1 MTRTRRQLAHA
12 AAACAGLALLL
23 GACAP
28 TSPFARPTP
37 TPTASSPTP
46 GPTPTP
52 APSPTR
58 STPTPQSPPTP
69 TPSTSLPPCSGQI
82 VTMGETGQFQ
92 PFGSGCP
99 PSYVLAAVRMEDGI
113 MKAGLSGGY
122 SAKDVPDGHVKTT
135 LIQGEPFYAPHAGT
149 FTLLDGTPAP
159 SVDSHGSAT
168 LCFEKES
175 SDPSTS

>member
-1 MTRTRRQLAHA
+1 MRYTLRQPVHA

-23 GACAP
+23 GACARPIP
-28 TSPFARPTP
+28 TITTP
-37 TPTASSPTP
+37 TPSSTQPTH
-46 GPTPTP
+46 T
-52 APSPTR
+52 
-58 STPTPQSPPTP
+58 TPTPQSPPTP

-82 VTMGETGQFQ
+82 VTIDETGQFQ
-92 PFGSGCP
+92 PFGSGRP

-113 MKAGLSGGY
+113 MKASLSGGY
-122 SAKDVPDGHVKTT
+122 SAKDVPDGHFTTT

-149 FTLLDGTPAP
+149 FTLLDGDPAP
-159 SVDSHGSAT
+159 SVDLHGSAT

>member
-1 MTRTRRQLAHA
+1 MTHMTHTLRQPAHA

-28 TSPFARPTP
+28 ITPFARPTP

-46 GPTPTP
+46 TPTSSSPTPGPTPTP
-52 APSPTR
+52 A
-58 STPTPQSPPTP
+58 P

-82 VTMGETGQFQ
+82 VTIDETGQFQ
-92 PFGSGCP
+92 PFGSGRP
-99 PSYVLAAVRMEDGI
+99 PSYVLTAVRMEDGI
-113 MKAGLSGGY
+113 MKASLSGGY
-122 SAKDVPDGHVKTT
+122 SAKDVPDGHFTTT

-149 FTLLDGTPAP
+149 FTLLDGDPAP
-159 SVDSHGSAT
+159 SVDRHGSAT

>member
-1 MTRTRRQLAHA
+1 MTYTLRQPAHA
-12 AAACAGLALLL
+12 AAACAGLALLI

-28 TSPFARPTP
+28 TTPFARPTP
-37 TPTASSPTP
+37 TPTSSSPTPTPTSSSPTP

-52 APSPTR
+52 A
-58 STPTPQSPPTP
+58 P

-82 VTMGETGQFQ
+82 VTIDETGQFQ
-92 PFGSGCP
+92 PFGSGRP

-113 MKAGLSGGY
+113 MKASLSGGY
-122 SAKDVPDGHVKTT
+122 SAKDVPDGHFTTT

-149 FTLLDGTPAP
+149 FTLLDGDPAP
-159 SVDSHGSAT
+159 SVDLHGSAT

>member
-1 MTRTRRQLAHA
+1 MTYTLRQPAHA
-12 AAACAGLALLL
+12 AAACAGLALLI

-28 TSPFARPTP
+28 TTPFARPTP

-46 GPTPTP
+46 TPTSSSPTPGPTPTP
-52 APSPTR
+52 A
-58 STPTPQSPPTP
+58 P

-82 VTMGETGQFQ
+82 VTIDETGQFQ
-92 PFGSGCP
+92 PFGSGRP

-113 MKAGLSGGY
+113 MKASLSGGY
-122 SAKDVPDGHVKTT
+122 SAKDVPDGHFTTT

-149 FTLLDGTPAP
+149 FTLLDGDPAP
-159 SVDSHGSAT
+159 SVDLHGSAT

>member
-1 MTRTRRQLAHA
+1 MTYTLRQPAHA

-28 TSPFARPTP
+28 ITPFARPTP

-46 GPTPTP
+46 TPTSSSPTPGPTPTP
-52 APSPTR
+52 A
-58 STPTPQSPPTP
+58 P

-82 VTMGETGQFQ
+82 VTIDETGQFQ
-92 PFGSGCP
+92 PFGSGRP

-113 MKAGLSGGY
+113 MKASLSGGY
-122 SAKDVPDGHVKTT
+122 SAKDVPDGHFTTT

-149 FTLLDGTPAP
+149 FTLLDGDPAP
-159 SVDSHGSAT
+159 SVDLHGSAT

>member
-1 MTRTRRQLAHA
+1 MTHTPRQPLYTVA
-12 AAACAGLALLL
+12 ATCVGLSLLL

-28 TSPFARPTP
+28 TTPFARPTP
-37 TPTASSPTP
+37 TPTSSSPTPGPTPTSSSPTP

-52 APSPTR
+52 A
-58 STPTPQSPPTP
+58 P

-82 VTMGETGQFQ
+82 VTIDETGQFQ
-92 PFGSGCP
+92 PFGRGRP

-113 MKAGLSGGY
+113 MKASLSGGY
-122 SAKDVPDGHVKTT
+122 SANDVPDGHVSTT

-149 FTLLDGTPAP
+149 FTLLDGDPAP

-175 SDPSTS
+175 SNPSTS

>member
-1 MTRTRRQLAHA
+1 MTHTLRQPAHA

-28 TSPFARPTP
+28 ITPFARPTP
-37 TPTASSPTP
+37 TPTSSSPTP

-52 APSPTR
+52 
-58 STPTPQSPPTP
+58 QSSPTP
-69 TPSTSLPPCSGQI
+69 TPSTSLPPCNGQI

-92 PFGSGCP
+92 PFGSGRP

-113 MKAGLSGGY
+113 MKASLSGGY
-122 SAKDVPDGHVKTT
+122 SAKDVPDGHFTTT

-149 FTLLDGTPAP
+149 FTLLHGTPAR

>member
-1 MTRTRRQLAHA
+1 MTHMTHTLRQPAHA

-28 TSPFARPTP
+28 ITPFARPTP

-46 GPTPTP
+46 TPTSSSPTPGPTPTP
-52 APSPTR
+52 A
-58 STPTPQSPPTP
+58 P

-82 VTMGETGQFQ
+82 VTIDETGQFQ
-92 PFGSGCP
+92 PFGSGRP
-99 PSYVLAAVRMEDGI
+99 PSYVLTAVRMEDGI
-113 MKAGLSGGY
+113 MKASLSGGY
-122 SAKDVPDGHVKTT
+122 SAKDVPDGHFTTT

-149 FTLLDGTPAP
+149 FTLLDGDPAP
-159 SVDSHGSAT
+159 SVDLHGSAT

>member
-1 MTRTRRQLAHA
+1 MRYTLRQPAHA

-28 TSPFARPTP
+28 ITPFARPTP
-37 TPTASSPTP
+37 TPTPSSPTPTPTPTPSSPTP
-46 GPTPTP
+46 G
-52 APSPTR
+52 
-58 STPTPQSPPTP
+58 PTP

-82 VTMGETGQFQ
+82 VTIDETGQFQ
-92 PFGSGCP
+92 PFGSGRP
-99 PSYVLAAVRMEDGI
+99 PSYVLTAVRMEDGI
-113 MKAGLSGGY
+113 MKASLSGGY
-122 SAKDVPDGHVKTT
+122 SAKDVPDGHFTTT

-159 SVDSHGSAT
+159 SVDRHGSAT

>member
-1 MTRTRRQLAHA
+1 MTHTLRQLAHA
-12 AAACAGLALLL
+12 AAACTGLALLI

-28 TSPFARPTP
+28 TTPIARPTP

-46 GPTPTP
+46 TPTP
-52 APSPTR
+52 SSPT
-58 STPTPQSPPTP
+58 PGPTP

-82 VTMGETGQFQ
+82 ETIDETGQFQ
-92 PFGSGCP
+92 PFGSGRP
-99 PSYVLAAVRMEDGI
+99 PSYVLTAVRMEDGI
-113 MKAGLSGGY
+113 MKASLSGGY
-122 SAKDVPDGHVKTT
+122 SAKDVPDGHFTTT

-149 FTLLDGTPAP
+149 FTLLDGDPAP
-159 SVDSHGSAT
+159 SVDLHGSAT

>member
-1 MTRTRRQLAHA
+1 MTHMTHTLRQPAHA

-28 TSPFARPTP
+28 ITPFARPTP
-37 TPTASSPTP
+37 TPTPSSPTP
-46 GPTPTP
+46 TPTPTSPTPGSTPTP
-52 APSPTR
+52 A
-58 STPTPQSPPTP
+58 P

-82 VTMGETGQFQ
+82 VTIDETGQFQ
-92 PFGSGCP
+92 PFGSGRP
-99 PSYVLAAVRMEDGI
+99 PSYVLTAVRMEDGI
-113 MKAGLSGGY
+113 MKASLSGGY
-122 SAKDVPDGHVKTT
+122 SAKDVPDGHFTTT

-149 FTLLDGTPAP
+149 FTLLDGDPAP

>member
-1 MTRTRRQLAHA
+1 MTYTLRQPAHA
-12 AAACAGLALLL
+12 AAACAGLALLI

-28 TSPFARPTP
+28 TTPFARPTPTPTSSSPTP

-52 APSPTR
+52 AP
-58 STPTPQSPPTP
+58 

-82 VTMGETGQFQ
+82 VTIDETGQFQ
-92 PFGSGCP
+92 PFGSGRP

-113 MKAGLSGGY
+113 MKASLSGGY
-122 SAKDVPDGHVKTT
+122 SANDVPDGHVSTT
-135 LIQGEPFYAPHAGT
+135 LIQGEPFYAPQAGT
-149 FTLLDGTPAP
+149 FTLLHGTPAR
-159 SVDSHGSAT
+159 SVDRHGSAT

>member
-1 MTRTRRQLAHA
+1 MTHTLRQLAHA
-12 AAACAGLALLL
+12 AAACAGLALLI

-28 TSPFARPTP
+28 TTPIARPTP

-52 APSPTR
+52 AP
-58 STPTPQSPPTP
+58 

-82 VTMGETGQFQ
+82 VTIDETGQFQ
-92 PFGSGCP
+92 PFGSGRP
-99 PSYVLAAVRMEDGI
+99 PSYVLTAVRLEDGI
-113 MKAGLSGGY
+113 MKASLSGGY
-122 SAKDVPDGHVKTT
+122 SAKDVPDGHFTTT

-149 FTLLDGTPAP
+149 FTLLDGDPAP
-159 SVDSHGSAT
+159 SVDLHGSAT

>member
-1 MTRTRRQLAHA
+1 MRYTLRQPAHA

-28 TSPFARPTP
+28 ATPFTRPTPTP
-37 TPTASSPTP
+37 TPTASSPAP

-52 APSPTR
+52 
-58 STPTPQSPPTP
+58 QSSPTP
-69 TPSTSLPPCSGQI
+69 TPSTSLPPCNGQI

-92 PFGSGCP
+92 PFGSGRP

-113 MKAGLSGGY
+113 MKASLSGGY
-122 SAKDVPDGHVKTT
+122 SANDVPDGHVSTT

-149 FTLLDGTPAP
+149 FTLLHGTPAR
-159 SVDSHGSAT
+159 SVDRHGSAT

>member
-1 MTRTRRQLAHA
+1 MTHMTHTLRQPVHA

-23 GACAP
+23 GACARPIP
-28 TSPFARPTP
+28 TITTP
-37 TPTASSPTP
+37 TPSSTQPTH
-46 GPTPTP
+46 T
-52 APSPTR
+52 
-58 STPTPQSPPTP
+58 TPTPQSPPTP

-82 VTMGETGQFQ
+82 VTIDETGQFQ
-92 PFGSGCP
+92 PFGSGRP

-113 MKAGLSGGY
+113 MKASLSGGY
-122 SAKDVPDGHVKTT
+122 SAKDVPDGHFTTT

-149 FTLLDGTPAP
+149 FTLLDGDPAP
-159 SVDSHGSAT
+159 SVDLHGSAT

>member
-1 MTRTRRQLAHA
+1 MTYTLRQPAHA
-12 AAACAGLALLL
+12 AAACAGLALLI

-28 TSPFARPTP
+28 ATPFTRPTPTP
-37 TPTASSPTP
+37 TPTASSPAP

-52 APSPTR
+52 
-58 STPTPQSPPTP
+58 QSSPTP
-69 TPSTSLPPCSGQI
+69 TPSTSLPPCNGQI

-92 PFGSGCP
+92 PFGSGRP

-113 MKAGLSGGY
+113 MKASLSGGY
-122 SAKDVPDGHVKTT
+122 SANDVPDGHVSTT

-149 FTLLDGTPAP
+149 FTLLHGTPAR
-159 SVDSHGSAT
+159 SVDRHGSAT

>member
-1 MTRTRRQLAHA
+1 MRYTLRQPAHA
-12 AAACAGLALLL
+12 AGAACAGLALLL

-28 TSPFARPTP
+28 ITPFARPTP

-46 GPTPTP
+46 TPTP
-52 APSPTR
+52 SSPT
-58 STPTPQSPPTP
+58 PGPTP

-82 VTMGETGQFQ
+82 VTIDETGQFQ
-92 PFGSGCP
+92 PFGSGRP
-99 PSYVLAAVRMEDGI
+99 PSYVLTAVRMEDGI
-113 MKAGLSGGY
+113 MKASLSGGY
-122 SAKDVPDGHVKTT
+122 SAKDVPDGHVSTT

-159 SVDSHGSAT
+159 SVDLHGSAT
-168 LCFEKES
+168 LCFKKES

>member
-1 MTRTRRQLAHA
+1 MNNRRTLTTTV
-12 AAACAGLALLL
+12 AACAGLALLL

-28 TSPFARPTP
+28 ATPFTRPTP
-37 TPTASSPTP
+37 TPTPTSSSPTP

-52 APSPTR
+52 
-58 STPTPQSPPTP
+58 QSSPTP
-69 TPSTSLPPCSGQI
+69 TPSTSLPPCNEQI

-92 PFGSGCP
+92 PFGSGRP
-99 PSYVLAAVRMEDGI
+99 PSYVLTAVRMEDGI
-113 MKAGLSGGY
+113 MKASLSGGY
-122 SAKDVPDGHVKTT
+122 SANDVPDGHVSTT

-149 FTLLDGTPAP
+149 FTLLDGDPAP
-159 SVDSHGSAT
+159 SVDLHGSAT

>member
-1 MTRTRRQLAHA
+1 MTHMTHTLRQPAHA

-28 TSPFARPTP
+28 ITPFARPTP

-46 GPTPTP
+46 TPTSSSPTPGPTPTP
-52 APSPTR
+52 A
-58 STPTPQSPPTP
+58 P

-82 VTMGETGQFQ
+82 VTIDETGQFQ
-92 PFGSGCP
+92 PFGSGRP
-99 PSYVLAAVRMEDGI
+99 PSYVLTAVRMEDGI
-113 MKAGLSGGY
+113 MKASLSGGY
-122 SAKDVPDGHVKTT
+122 SANDVPDGHVSTT

-149 FTLLDGTPAP
+149 FTLLDGDPAP
-159 SVDSHGSAT
+159 SVDLHGSAT

>member
-1 MTRTRRQLAHA
+1 MRYTLRQPAHA
-12 AAACAGLALLL
+12 AVAACAGLALLL

-28 TSPFARPTP
+28 TTPFARPTP

-52 APSPTR
+52 AP
-58 STPTPQSPPTP
+58 
-69 TPSTSLPPCSGQI
+69 TPSTSLPPCDGQI
-82 VTMGETGQFQ
+82 ETIDETGQFQ
-92 PFGSGCP
+92 PFGSGRP
-99 PSYVLAAVRMEDGI
+99 PSYVLAGVRMEDGI

-122 SAKDVPDGHVKTT
+122 SANDVPDGHVRTT
-135 LIQGEPFYAPHAGT
+135 LIQGEPFYAPHAGA

-159 SVDSHGSAT
+159 SVDSHGSVT
-168 LCFEKES
+168 LCFKKES

>member
-1 MTRTRRQLAHA
+1 MTHMTHTLRQPAHA

-28 TSPFARPTP
+28 TTPFARPTP

-46 GPTPTP
+46 TPTSSSPTPGPTPTP
-52 APSPTR
+52 A
-58 STPTPQSPPTP
+58 P
-69 TPSTSLPPCSGQI
+69 TPSTSLPPCDGQI
-82 VTMGETGQFQ
+82 VTIDETGQFQ
-92 PFGSGCP
+92 PFGSGRP

-113 MKAGLSGGY
+113 MKASLSGGY
-122 SAKDVPDGHVKTT
+122 SANDVPDGHVRTT

-149 FTLLDGTPAP
+149 FTLLDGDPAP

>member
-1 MTRTRRQLAHA
+1 MTHMTHTLRQPAHA

-28 TSPFARPTP
+28 ITPFARPTP

-46 GPTPTP
+46 TPTSSSPTPGPTPTP
-52 APSPTR
+52 A
-58 STPTPQSPPTP
+58 P

-82 VTMGETGQFQ
+82 VTIDETGQFQ
-92 PFGSGCP
+92 PFGSGRP

-113 MKAGLSGGY
+113 MKASLSGGY
-122 SAKDVPDGHVKTT
+122 SANDVPDGHVSTT

-149 FTLLDGTPAP
+149 FTPLHGTPAR
-159 SVDSHGSAT
+159 SVDRHGSAT

>member
-1 MTRTRRQLAHA
+1 MNNRRTITTT

-28 TSPFARPTP
+28 ATPFTRPTPTP
-37 TPTASSPTP
+37 TPTASSPAP

-52 APSPTR
+52 
-58 STPTPQSPPTP
+58 QSSPTP
-69 TPSTSLPPCSGQI
+69 TPSTSLPPCNGQI
-82 VTMGETGQFQ
+82 VTIDETGQFQ
-92 PFGSGCP
+92 PFGSGRP

-113 MKAGLSGGY
+113 MKASLSGGY
-122 SAKDVPDGHVKTT
+122 SAKDVPDGHVSTT

-149 FTLLDGTPAP
+149 FTLLHGTPAR
-159 SVDSHGSAT
+159 SVDLHGSAT

>member
-1 MTRTRRQLAHA
+1 MTHMTHTLRQPAHA

-28 TSPFARPTP
+28 ITPFARPTP

-46 GPTPTP
+46 TPTSSSPTPGPTPTP
-52 APSPTR
+52 A
-58 STPTPQSPPTP
+58 P
-69 TPSTSLPPCSGQI
+69 TPSTSLPPCNEQI
-82 VTMGETGQFQ
+82 VTIDETGQFQ
-92 PFGSGCP
+92 PFGSGRP
-99 PSYVLAAVRMEDGI
+99 PSYVLTAVRMEDGI
-113 MKAGLSGGY
+113 MKASLSGGY
-122 SAKDVPDGHVKTT
+122 SAKDVPDGHFTTT

-149 FTLLDGTPAP
+149 FTLLDGDPAP
-159 SVDSHGSAT
+159 SVDLHGSAT

>member
-1 MTRTRRQLAHA
+1 MNNRRTITTT

-28 TSPFARPTP
+28 ATPFTRPTPTP
-37 TPTASSPTP
+37 TPTASSPAP

-52 APSPTR
+52 QSSPT
-58 STPTPQSPPTP
+58 PP
-69 TPSTSLPPCSGQI
+69 PSTSLPPCNGQI
-82 VTMGETGQFQ
+82 VTIDETGQFQ
-92 PFGSGCP
+92 PFGSGRP

-113 MKAGLSGGY
+113 MKASLSGGY
-122 SAKDVPDGHVKTT
+122 SAKDVPDGHVSTT

-149 FTLLDGTPAP
+149 FTLLDGDPAP
-159 SVDSHGSAT
+159 SVDLHGSAT

>member
-1 MTRTRRQLAHA
+1 MTHMTHTLRQPARA
-12 AAACAGLALLL
+12 AAACAGLALLI
-23 GACAP
+23 GACARPIP
-28 TSPFARPTP
+28 TITTP

-52 APSPTR
+52 AP
-58 STPTPQSPPTP
+58 

-82 VTMGETGQFQ
+82 ETIDETGQFQ
-92 PFGSGCP
+92 PFGSGHP
-99 PSYVLAAVRMEDGI
+99 PSYVLAGVHMEDGI
-113 MKAGLSGGY
+113 MKAYLSGGY
-122 SAKDVPDGHVKTT
+122 SAKDVPDGHVSTT

>member
-1 MTRTRRQLAHA
+1 MTHTLRQPAHA

-28 TSPFARPTP
+28 ITPFARPTP

-46 GPTPTP
+46 TPTP
-52 APSPTR
+52 SSA
-58 STPTPQSPPTP
+58 TPGPTP
-69 TPSTSLPPCSGQI
+69 TPSTSLPPCNGQI

-92 PFGSGCP
+92 PFGSGRP

-113 MKAGLSGGY
+113 MKASLSGGY
-122 SAKDVPDGHVKTT
+122 SANDVPDGHVSTT

-159 SVDSHGSAT
+159 SVDLHGSAT